1 MVCKLCDLL
10 NAVPA
15 LQKLANA
22 DISLKAAYKLNK
34 MLDALQNE
42 IAFFEAERNK
52 ILNKFA
58 DQAEDGEY
66 RFHDSTQHEAEE
78 KLEQLFNME
87 ITPDIE
93 AITMSIAEDVRL
105 SVNDIQSLTPFIVFA
120 DDSA

>member
-34 MLDALQNE
+34 MLDVLQNE

-52 ILNKFA
+52 ILNRYA
-58 DQAEDGEY
+58 DQTEDGQY
-66 RFHDSTQHEAEE
+66 TFRVSTQHEAEE
-78 KLEQLFNME
+78 KLDQLFNME
-87 ITPDIE
+87 ITPSIE
-93 AITMSIAEDVRL
+93 AITMSIAENVQL
-105 SVNDIQSLTPFIVFA
+105 SVNDIQSLTPFIIFIDGGV
-120 DDSA
+120 